1 MKPTLDELIA
11 FSTVYETGGLT
22 KAARRLNLA
31 KSVVSKRLA
40 DLEAKAGTELV
51 RRSTRLVRPT
61 EAGDAFYVR
70 AKHIILELDTALEEA
85 AGAEGPLH
93 GSLRVAAPLTFG
105 RLYLTDLFVE
115 FAKAHPAV
123 ELILDCDDKLI
134 DIRGGGYDLA
144 IRIGELSDSTL
155 IARRLAPAPL
165 LLVASP
171 SYLAVRGTPSRI
183 EELAGHDCIAYGNA
197 AIAQQWSF
205 AARGQDTR
213 PRNVTVRP
221 RLNVNNG
228 EIIRDA
234 AIAGL
239 GLAMLP
245 LFMIGNALT
254 EGRLVPILQGDVR
267 SEAAIYAIWPV
278 RSAPS
283 RKLRMLID
291 LLAVRVPQLLAAAGA
306 LKVERSPAAG
316 SGQ

>member
-61 EAGDAFYVR
+61 EAGDAFYIH
-70 AKHIILELDTALEEA
+70 AKHILLELDTALEEV
-85 AGAEGPLH
+85 AGAEGPLR
-93 GSLRVAAPLTFG
+93 GSIRVAAPLTFG

-123 ELILDCDDKLI
+123 ELVLDCDDKLV

-144 IRIGELSDSTL
+144 IRIGELPDSTL

-171 SYLAVRGTPSRI
+171 SYLSARGVPSRI
-183 EELAGHDCIAYGNA
+183 EDLAGHDCIAYGNA
-197 AIAQQWSF
+197 AVAHQWSF
-205 AARGQDTR
+205 AARGGDTR
-213 PRNVTVRP
+213 PRTVTVRP

-228 EIIRDA
+228 EILRDA

-239 GLAMLP
+239 GLAILP
-245 LFMIGNALT
+245 LFMIGDALRV
-254 EGRLVPILQGDVR
+254 GRLVPVLAGEVR
-267 SEAAIYAIWPV
+267 SEAAIYAVWSP
-278 RSAPS
+278 RPAPS
-283 RKLRMLID
+283 RKLRILID
-291 LLAVRVPQLLAAAGA
+291 LLAARVPQLLAAAGA
-306 LKVERSPAAG
+306 LETEG
-316 SGQ
+316 